1 MSYRQEGLDGEGTS
15 GNPFLIR
22 SYEDWKIIDARYD
35 IDDIPPCYSLE
46 TDLNFMFIREDFQG
60 ANFLGG
66 TLLMNNHSIINPH
79 VKLGSYLIRF
89 ATVIGGPLEKL
100 NYDGTVDVKGG
111 EGKIIGV
118 KGTHVEMLL
127 NKCILKRVYLDMEI
141 GDMNID
147 RQDNSLLGQVAG
159 EQCFIALDNNGFST
173 HPLIACLPMDD
184 RASFVDT
191 CFEFTGLAFDAG
203 LIDRFYETETPE
215 KPVLDHCMIRGSL
228 DCGEMTRH
236 YTSSDTYIVGG
247 AVKSCIVNINGKNAR
262 DEQGYKGLGTF
273 IDISAGPSLAI
284 QKTGFYMGIED
295 PTKVIKV
302 YDADYRKV
310 EYNKT
315 NGFDVIKVR

>member
-15 GNPFLIR
+15 ENPFLIR

-35 IDDIPPCYSLE
+35 LDDIPPCYSLE

-66 TLLMNNHSIINPH
+66 TLLMNNHSVINPH
-79 VKLGSYLIRF
+79 IKLGSYLIRD
-89 ATVIGGPLEKL
+89 ALVIGGPLERLK
-100 NYDGTVDVKGG
+100 YDGTVDVKGG

-118 KGTHVEMLL
+118 KGTHVEILL
-127 NKCILKRVYLDMEI
+127 HKCNLQRVYVDI
-141 GDMNID
+141 DATGMNID
-147 RQDNSLLGQVAG
+147 RQDMALLGQVAG
-159 EQCFIALDNNGFST
+159 IQCFISIYNEDFST
-173 HPLIACLPMDD
+173 HPLIACYPVDG

-203 LIDRFYETETPE
+203 LIDRFYEAETPE
-215 KPVLDHCMIRGSL
+215 DPVLNHCLIRGSL
-228 DCGEMTRH
+228 DFEYMTKH

-284 QKTGFYMGIED
+284 RKTEFYMDIED
-295 PTKVIKV
+295 PTKVISV